1 MLDLADAFHHHG
13 VVVPVRAAMQ
23 RQASHE
29 RALLMGGQQHA
40 VDAEIVKAE
49 STLIEAVHH
58 VAQGPEGHDLVRQQV
73 MALHLRI
80 IAGAIQAIDR
90 PERDPGTLKR

>member
-1 MLDLADAFHHHG
+1 MLDLTDAFHHHG

-23 RQASHE
+23 RQASRE

-40 VDAEIVKAE
+40 VDAEIVEAE
-49 STLIEAVHH
+49 SSPVEAVHH
-58 VAQGPEGHDLVRQQV
+58 AAQGLAGHDLVWQQV

-80 IAGAIQAIDR
+80 IAGAIRAIDR